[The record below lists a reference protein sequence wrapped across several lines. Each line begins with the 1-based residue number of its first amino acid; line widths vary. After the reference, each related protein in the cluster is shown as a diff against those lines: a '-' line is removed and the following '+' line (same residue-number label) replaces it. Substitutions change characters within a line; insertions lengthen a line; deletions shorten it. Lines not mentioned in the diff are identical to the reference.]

1 VGEQDKPFPWPAGAA
16 TGIGSMPGT
25 DPAEASRVVFGEL
38 PEFPFLPELP
48 GRGPGA
54 DLTGRTAALLV
65 DLPVQVSPRG
75 WKLTDRPGRDASR
88 AAGYWSQDLDVL
100 EEIAEGFTGPL
111 KISVCGPWT
120 LAASLEL
127 SRSVNPVL
135 TDPGAVADLTA
146 SLAEGLAAHA
156 ADVRKRVPA
165 ATLVVQ
171 LDEPSLPAVL
181 AGRVPTAS
189 GLGSVAAIDRAVAAQ
204 LLAAVLSAP
213 AAVASRGGDPPNP
226 PAATVVHCCGHVA
239 SAFGEILAAG
249 ASAVSFDL
257 DQLPVRE
264 TDRIAELA
272 EAGLGLLVG
281 ALPTASATRLPGGPP
296 QDPRQTAETVVAMW
310 RRTGLPDRQLAAQVV
325 VTPACGLV
333 GVSPEAARAAL
344 AHCREAARVA
354 AEMIEEGAR

>member
-1 VGEQDKPFPWPAGAA
+1 
-16 TGIGSMPGT
+16 MPGT
-25 DPAEASRVVFGEL
+25 DAAEACRVVFGEL

-65 DLPVQVSPRG
+65 DLPVQVTPRG

-100 EEIAEGFTGPL
+100 EEMAEGFTGSL
-111 KISVCGPWT
+111 KIQACGPWT

-171 LDEPSLPAVL
+171 VDEPSLPAVL

-189 GLGSVAAIDRAVAAQ
+189 GLGSVAAVDRAVAVQ
-204 LLAAVLSAP
+204 RLAAVLSAP
-213 AAVASRGGDPPNP
+213 AT
-226 PAATVVHCCGHVA
+226 AATVVHCCGRVA
-239 SAFGEILAAG
+239 SAFPEILAAG

-281 ALPTASATRLPGGPP
+281 ALPTASAIRLPGGPP
-296 QDPRQTAETVVAMW
+296 PGGTGGHAPKAALLPRQTAETVVAMW

-325 VTPACGLV
+325 VTPA
-333 GVSPEAARAAL
+333 
-344 AHCREAARVA
+344 
-354 AEMIEEGAR
+354 

>member
-1 VGEQDKPFPWPAGAA
+1 MGEQDQRFGWPAGAA

-25 DPAEASRVVFGEL
+25 DPAEACRVVFGEL

-54 DLTGRTAALLV
+54 DLAGRTAALLV
-65 DLPVQVSPRG
+65 DMPVQVTPRG

-88 AAGYWSQDLDVL
+88 AAGYWSQDLDAL
-100 EEIAEGFTGPL
+100 EEIADGYTGSL
-111 KISVCGPWT
+111 KIQVCGPWT

-135 TDPGAVADLTA
+135 ADPGAVADLTA

-156 ADVRKRVPA
+156 ADVRKRIPA
-165 ATLVVQ
+165 ATLVIQ
-171 LDEPSLPAVL
+171 LDEPSLPAIL
-181 AGRVPTAS
+181 AGRIPTAS
-189 GLGSVAAIDRAVAAQ
+189 GLSAIAAADRAVAAQ
-204 LLAAVLSAP
+204 RLAAVLSAP
-213 AAVASRGGDPPNP
+213 AAAASRGDDPPNP
-226 PAATVVHCCGHVA
+226 PAATVVHCCGRVA
-239 SAFGEILAAG
+239 SAFPEILAAG
-249 ASAVSFDL
+249 AGAVSFDL

-281 ALPTASATRLPGGPP
+281 ALPTASAIWLPGGPP
-296 QDPRQTAETVVAMW
+296 KDPRQTAESVVTLW
-310 RRTGLPDRQLAAQVV
+310 RRTALPDARFAAQVV
-325 VTPACGLV
+325 VTPACGLA
-333 GVSPEAARAAL
+333 GVSPEAARVAL

-354 AEMIEEGAR
+354 AEMIEESAR